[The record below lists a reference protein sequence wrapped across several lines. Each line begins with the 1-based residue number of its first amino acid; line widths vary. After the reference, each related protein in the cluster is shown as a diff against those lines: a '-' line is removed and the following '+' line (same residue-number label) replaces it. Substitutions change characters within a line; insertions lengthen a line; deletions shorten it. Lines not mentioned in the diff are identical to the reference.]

1 MSSHIR
7 PRVVPGALAV
17 AVALAVIVHAPA
29 GAQSSGTAPACER
42 ESVLAT
48 VAELPEGSGVVV
60 SRRSPGRLWAH
71 NDSGQPVLIA
81 LDAGGKVAGQVRV
94 SGAKVEDWE
103 ALGIGPCGAG
113 TCLFISDIGDND
125 AERRR
130 VTIYRIPEPAGPTGS
145 VAAEALHATYP
156 DGPQNAET
164 LLVTPAGE
172 LYIVTKG
179 DTGRVTIYRMPPNA
193 APGSTV
199 TLQRVG
205 EPRPGNRSSKEDRLT
220 DGAISPSGAWTALRT
235 NGAIRFYRTEG
246 LLAGDWREA
255 ARVDVSSL
263 REPQGEGLA
272 FADETTIVVVG
283 EGGGKRRPGTLGR
296 LTCALPP
303 NEDPARRR

>member
-1 MSSHIR
+1 MLWHIR
-7 PRVVPGALAV
+7 PRIVPGALVLTLAAV
-17 AVALAVIVHAPA
+17 VYASP
-29 GAQSSGTAPACER
+29 GAQSPPAEPVCER
-42 ESVLAT
+42 GPALAT
-48 VAELPEGSGVVV
+48 VAALPEGSGVVV

-81 LDAGGKVAGQVRV
+81 LDGSGKVVGQVRV
-94 SGAKVEDWE
+94 TGAQVEDWE
-103 ALGIGPCGAG
+103 ALGIGPCRAG
-113 TCLFISDIGDND
+113 TCLFIGDIGDND

-130 VTIYRIPEPAGPTGS
+130 VTIYRVPEPAGVTGS
-145 VAAEALHATYP
+145 VAADALHATYP

-172 LYIVTKG
+172 LFIVTKG

-193 APGSTV
+193 TPGATV

-205 EPRPGNRSSKEDRLT
+205 ASRPGTKSSKEARLT
-220 DGAISPSGAWTALRT
+220 DGAISPSGAWIALRT
-235 NGAIRFYRTEG
+235 TGAARLYPTKA

-255 ARVDVSSL
+255 AHVDLSSL

-272 FADETTIVVVG
+272 FGDETTIYVVG

-296 LTCALPP
+296 LTCALPLH
-303 NEDPARRR
+303 EDPARRG